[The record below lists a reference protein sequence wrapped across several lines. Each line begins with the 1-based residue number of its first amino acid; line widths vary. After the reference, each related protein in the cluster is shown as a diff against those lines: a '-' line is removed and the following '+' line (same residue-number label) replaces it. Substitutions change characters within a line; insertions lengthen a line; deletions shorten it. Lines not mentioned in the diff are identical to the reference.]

1 MLGGKVLGFVFK
13 QCGVIFLKGLS
24 CKEIVILCVKVNV
37 LWDMGR

>member
-1 MLGGKVLGFVFK
+1 MLGGKGMGFVFK

-37 LWDMGR
+37 LWDMGC